1 MNENFILHVVQ
12 CVSDYF
18 APHVSKMQ
26 QILSSESPNKHVG
39 MNLPP
44 EGRGPSSHGI
54 DSRLLRK
61 LFSDIFTMYI
71 YGVHSNLR
79 NGV

>member
-39 MNLPP
+39 MNLAPG
-44 EGRGPSSHGI
+44 GREPLGHGI

-61 LFSDIFTMYI
+61 LFSDIFTM
-71 YGVHSNLR
+71 
-79 NGV
+79 